1 MIDINL
7 IATRRAVRQR
17 SLALM
22 RLAFYS
28 LFGLALIIILMYAW
42 MTVQIRFVSSQ
53 IVEAEA
59 VLSAPDIQKN
69 LQRIGFLESEIRG
82 LHPKVRV
89 LKKVHESEDRWMEVL
104 KDIGSNIPA
113 DVFVSD
119 ISSRAVDRGQQINMS
134 GVAVNQELVGAYML
148 DIQARDWC
156 GLLQLVQ
163 VDSKRQEVTRGAEF
177 ELTIPLKE
185 AIGVDLL
192 TKEGDEEKEAT
203 TQKAGDSEA
212 GGELS

>member
-7 IATRRAVRQR
+7 IATRRALRQR
-17 SLALM
+17 ALALM

-53 IVEAEA
+53 ILEAEA
-59 VLSAPDIQKN
+59 VLSAPDMQKN
-69 LQRIGFLESEIRG
+69 LQRIGFLESEIRV
-82 LHPKVRV
+82 LTPKVSV
-89 LKKVHESEDRWMEVL
+89 LKKVHESEDRWIEVL
-104 KDIGSNIPA
+104 RDMGRNIPA
-113 DVFVSD
+113 DVSVSD
-119 ISSRAVDRGQQINMS
+119 LSSRAVDRGQQINMS
-134 GVAVNQELVGAYML
+134 GSAVNQELIGAYML
-148 DIQARDWC
+148 DIQAQDWC

-163 VDSKRQEVTRGAEF
+163 ADSKRQEMIRGVEF

-192 TKEGDEEKEAT
+192 TREPESEKTASEGEN
-203 TQKAGDSEA
+203 GPEA
-212 GGELS
+212 GGERS